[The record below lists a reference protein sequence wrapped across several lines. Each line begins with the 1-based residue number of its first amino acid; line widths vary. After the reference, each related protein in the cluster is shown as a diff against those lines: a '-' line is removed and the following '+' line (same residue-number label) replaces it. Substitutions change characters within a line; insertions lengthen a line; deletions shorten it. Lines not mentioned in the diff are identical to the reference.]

1 MSADA
6 AEPGAAPDPARMC
19 AFRLAFGAVALWQRR
34 HVGRSALLATLAVA
48 ANVACLLLIVGEL
61 AQGLLRVQSP

>member
-1 MSADA
+1 
-6 AEPGAAPDPARMC
+6 MC

-61 AQGLLRVQSP
+61 AQGLPRVQSP

>member
-1 MSADA
+1 
-6 AEPGAAPDPARMC
+6 MC

-48 ANVACLLLIVGEL
+48 VNVACLVLIAGGL
-61 AQGLLRVQSP
+61 ARGLPRGQSP